1 MFSGARRSLNR
12 CGGAIGTRLDMR
24 PARSFS
30 KPGAVIMQDVPKDLG
45 QRIAEATRLAV
56 LLHVQMKL
64 RLNETLDSV
73 EKQNHLAEF
82 GGAGLGVGGASLH
95 SVKEG
100 AFARAAMSASASAES
115 EAA

>member
-1 MFSGARRSLNR
+1 
-12 CGGAIGTRLDMR
+12 
-24 PARSFS
+24 
-30 KPGAVIMQDVPKDLG
+30 MQDVPKDLG

-56 LLHVQMKL
+56 LLHVQMKV

-73 EKQNHLAEF
+73 EKENHLAEF

-100 AFARAAMSASASAES
+100 AFARAATLASASAES